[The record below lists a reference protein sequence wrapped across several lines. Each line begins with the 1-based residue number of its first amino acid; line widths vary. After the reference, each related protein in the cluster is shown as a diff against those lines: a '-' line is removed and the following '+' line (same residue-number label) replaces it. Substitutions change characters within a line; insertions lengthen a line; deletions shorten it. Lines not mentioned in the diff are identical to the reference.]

1 MNFKP
6 DEMMISNVIFAIIG
20 AAFGYVSEI
29 LSKTYGIHELNF
41 IILLIIIFATKTSME
56 FAMKTKHDWKWWIS
70 NGAALAV
77 LAWLVVWTVFFNI
90 GL

>member
-20 AAFGYVSEI
+20 AAFGYASQL
-29 LSKTYGIHELNF
+29 LSKIYGIHELNF
-41 IILLIIIFATKTSME
+41 LIILIIIFVTKTSLE
-56 FAMKTKHDWKWWIS
+56 FSMKIKHDWKWWIS
-70 NGAALAV
+70 NGAALAILV
-77 LAWLVVWTVFFNI
+77 WLVVWTILFNV